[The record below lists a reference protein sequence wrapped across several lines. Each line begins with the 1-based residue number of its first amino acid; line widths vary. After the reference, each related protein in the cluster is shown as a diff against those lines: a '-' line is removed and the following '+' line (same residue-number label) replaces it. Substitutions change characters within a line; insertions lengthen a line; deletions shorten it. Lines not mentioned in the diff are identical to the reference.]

1 MAISAIQ
8 TYNSKPSVQG
18 ISGAT
23 SIFPIDWESLKA
35 NIEIDKNKYD
45 ETKIISLKGG
55 FPFLQGP
62 LEWRY
67 DQQTNERTN
76 LPYTM
81 ASWQNLYGGTK
92 NNIP

>member
-35 NIEIDKNKYD
+35 NIEIDKN
-45 ETKIISLKGG
+45 
-55 FPFLQGP
+55 
-62 LEWRY
+62 R
-67 DQQTNERTN
+67 
-76 LPYTM
+76 
-81 ASWQNLYGGTK
+81 YGGTK
-92 NNIP
+92 NDFP

>member
-76 LPYTM
+76 RPYTM
-81 ASWQNLYGGTK
+81 ASWQNLYMETK
-92 NNIP
+92 MLPS